1 MDKRISY
8 FVIENDGAVYVKGY
22 STDDSKDRF
31 FTDVSKV
38 LAFDDC
44 SGDRV
49 LEIIWH
55 GKPVYYA
62 GWQPGMVYEF
72 RNANHEPIWT
82 GSFPEWDH

>member
-8 FVIENDGAVYVKGY
+8 YVVESDDTVYVKGY
-22 STDDSKDRF
+22 STDDSEDRF

-44 SGDRV
+44 SYDKV

-55 GKPVYYA
+55 GESVHYT

-72 RNANHEPIWT
+72 RNDQDELVWT
-82 GSFPEWDH
+82 GSFPGWDH